1 MLMTE
6 KNNATFDP
14 ATFLAH
20 AGLGR
25 RIVDLK
31 PKQTFFA
38 QGDPADSIFYLQSGR
53 AKLRTYP

>member
-14 ATFLAH
+14 AAFLAY

-38 QGDPADSIFYLQSGR
+38 QGDPADSIFWLYSTICG
-53 AKLRTYP
+53 